1 MWQEGI
7 VDGVHPFQCYRD
19 TVDKLC
25 KAQNWVPAAYL
36 HFPIKDECLP
46 DYDLTIEFLTKLLQR
61 IEHGGKLYIHCLG
74 GRGRGALISALVL
87 ASPTMLKIGSLAS
100 AFPIDAEP
108 F

>member
-61 IEHGGKLYIHCLG
+61 IEHGGKPETKEERLEKIKKQVVAQQAKLEAGQHLHV
-74 GRGRGALISALVL
+74 RGL
-87 ASPTMLKIGSLAS
+87 
-100 AFPIDAEP
+100 
-108 F
+108 